1 MSLKQSP
8 NNKGSGMV
16 AIPKKHKHS
25 LHIYVR
31 HLSAKILDME
41 KYLEHPNFSILGPCS
56 RLAVYVLC
64 TPNAGRNRL
73 FQRFSCQKAEKRK
86 KCENWCKIDQKKLVC
101 LKPRKPMSED

>member
-56 RLAVYVLC
+56 RLAVYVYALQMLVEIGFF
-64 TPNAGRNRL
+64 NV
-73 FQRFSCQKAEKRK
+73 FHAEKLK
-86 KCENWCKIDQKKLVC
+86 KKEKV
-101 LKPRKPMSED
+101 